1 MGQQQL
7 LLLTVAALIVS
18 VSVAVGYEQFHAHY
32 IQSNRE
38 GVTSSLVNITAHAF
52 QYKTRPSEL
61 NGGAGSYVNYEIPS
75 RMMSDNYGDYMLGSA
90 GPNAIEIRGISKMD
104 PGWTAICSVDD
115 TGTIHLTY
123 AGW

>member
-1 MGQQQL
+1 LGQQQL

-38 GVTSSLVNITAHAF
+38 GVTMNLVNITAHAY
-52 QYKTRPSEL
+52 QYKTRPSTI
-61 NGGAGSYVNYEIPS
+61 GGGSGSYRSYQIPS
-75 RMMSDNYGDYMLGSA
+75 RMVSDAYGVYILGSV
-90 GPNAIEIRGISKMD
+90 GDNSIEVRGVSKMD
-104 PGWTAICSVDD
+104 QGWMATCSVDD
-115 TGTIHLTY
+115 TGKIHLSY